1 MKRMKFNAGRL
12 GIILATAFLSLGL
25 SGCGDKK
32 EENVKNEDTP
42 EVPEKAPEPDKKEA
56 PKVADTPAPEP
67 KKEPAPDPK
76 PKAPPV
82 PGGGGGGAIAKA
94 VQGYWAIDADAMIA
108 MAKEQMKKEAGG
120 QDLDPAMEQMAVQMI
135 MGMAKGIML
144 NLGAD
149 GQAQM
154 MMPGKTEGG
163 SYRVYDVNQAA
174 GTFKIEI
181 DPPDEDPKSADAILE
196 GDSLTISPPD
206 GETMKFVRI
215 SEEEAKKRQAD
226 SANAVGDAIETITN
240 KIQEVAP
247 DIQNQLKDVAP
258 QIEEGLKN
266 VQPPPVPQ
274 N

>member
-1 MKRMKFNAGRL
+1 MKYMKFTAGRL
-12 GIILATAFLSLGL
+12 GFILAAAFLSLGL
-25 SGCGDKK
+25 SGCGEKK
-32 EENVKNEDTP
+32 EVKAEKPETP
-42 EVPEKAPEPDKKEA
+42 EAPEKTPAPEKKEA
-56 PKVADTPAPEP
+56 PKVVEKTPPKPE
-67 KKEPAPDPK
+67 KKEPAPKPKKNPAPK
-76 PKAPPV
+76 P
-82 PGGGGGGAIAKA
+82 GGGGAIGKA
-94 VQGYWAIDADAMIA
+94 VQGYWAIDSDAMIA

-163 SYRVYDVNQAA
+163 SYRIYDVDQAA

-181 DPPDEDPKSADAILE
+181 DPPDEDPKSADAVLQ

-206 GETMKFVRI
+206 GDTMKFLRI
-215 SEEEAKKRQAD
+215 SEEEAMKRKAD
-226 SANAVGDAIETITN
+226 SADAVGNAIQDLTN
-240 KIQEVAP
+240 KIQEAAP
-247 DIQNQLKDVAP
+247 DLKDKL
-258 QIEEGLKN
+258 EEGLKQI
-266 VQPPPVPQ
+266 QPPSPPVPQ